1 MNGKE
6 IRFSKLVNS
15 KSKKSV
21 IIPIDHGLVMGN
33 VLGLENPF
41 ETLKKLVELNI
52 DGILLTP
59 GIMKTS
65 SEFFR
70 GKNMPARILTVDYPM
85 MSVIPGESDNV
96 IEYNLISSVE
106 FALKWD
112 CEAVKVLFPWGLEK
126 EIQMKIV
133 KLTAEL
139 AQKCDDW
146 GIPLMVEPVLLGEK
160 IPVEKKKDPSMI
172 EHASR
177 IALEIGADI
186 LKVPY
191 LGEMNRFETFIKR
204 IKLPVF
210 VLGGPK
216 MESVLD
222 MLKVAEESIKAGA
235 TGLIFGRNIWQNPDM
250 EKLIEG
256 LKEIVHNNKSSEEVA
271 EKYSIK

>member
-1 MNGKE
+1 MSAKDIRLSRLMNSE
-6 IRFSKLVNS
+6 
-15 KSKKSV
+15 SKKSV

-33 VLGLENPF
+33 ISGLENPF

-52 DGILLTP
+52 DGILLSP
-59 GIMKTS
+59 GVMKNS

-85 MSVIPGESDNV
+85 MSVIPGESSDV
-96 IEYNLISSVE
+96 IEYNLMSSVE

-146 GIPLMVEPVLLGEK
+146 GMPLMVEPVLLGEK
-160 IPVEKKKDPSMI
+160 IPPEKKKDPSMI

-191 LGEMNRFETFIKR
+191 LGEVKRFEVFIKHV
-204 IKLPVF
+204 KLPVF

-216 MESVLD
+216 MESVRD
-222 MLKVAEESIKAGA
+222 MLKVAEDSIKAGV

-250 EKLIEG
+250 EKLIEA
-256 LKEIVHNNKSSEEVA
+256 LKEIVHKNKSSKEII
-271 EKYSIK
+271 EKYSI